1 MEGSPAVEREH
12 SLCRGRRAENEE
24 GAQGWRR
31 RPGPEPRWLDG
42 SSLENLNTLPA
53 LQARLVRGWRR
64 EPVSPG
70 PALTGAC
77 DGRSVAGRE
86 GKRLTATAPKGR
98 LRSGCQREL
107 QAVGS
112 PHWRQRKEAKFWA
125 SERSLE

>member
-24 GAQGWRR
+24 GAQGWWR

-42 SSLENLNTLPA
+42 SSLENLNTLPP

-77 DGRSVAGRE
+77 HGRSVAGQGGQAPHSNGPQRQAE
-86 GKRLTATAPKGR
+86 ERMPKGTTGGGEST
-98 LRSGCQREL
+98 L
-107 QAVGS
+107 
-112 PHWRQRKEAKFWA
+112 EAG
-125 SERSLE
+125 ERG